1 MWKSRLLLSLLLVAA
16 VHVQAMTVFPIDV
29 AKQTDEADLIFIG
42 TVVDSE
48 SVPVK
53 DRTFAFTYVTF
64 LVEETLKGSVDGGV
78 VTLRFGGGKAGPVRF
93 EIGGAPKFETGG
105 RHLLFV
111 LANDR
116 YVIPLSGGP
125 QGKLNLV
132 RHPETQ
138 EELLTDDAGRLID
151 GLRELN
157 WVRSGLSI
165 DLGGQLQRPERVAEV
180 VSQEGVTV
188 VLDQPDPDARPV
200 PAAQVLDELRA
211 LIQSRAFGPGFKRNG
226 TVQSASPANVP
237 ATDPHRIA
245 VGPEAQ

>member
-1 MWKSRLLLSLLLVAA
+1 MWKSRLVLLLLLVAA
-16 VHVQAMTVFPIDV
+16 VRVQAMTVFPIDV
-29 AKQTDEADLIFIG
+29 AKQVDEADLIFIG
-42 TVVDSE
+42 TVVDDQ

-64 LVEETLKGSVDGGV
+64 LVEETLKGSVDGGA
-78 VTLRFGGGKAGPVRF
+78 VTLRFAGGKAGPVRYS
-93 EIGGAPKFETGG
+93 IGAPKFENGG

-111 LANDR
+111 VGNER
-116 YVIPLSGGP
+116 YFIPLSGAP

-138 EELLTDDAGRLID
+138 EELLTDDDGRLIG

-157 WVRSGLSI
+157 WVRSGLVI
-165 DLGGQLQRPERVAEV
+165 DMGGQLQRPERVAEV

-188 VLDQPDPDARPV
+188 VLDQPDPDAEPV
-200 PAAQVLDELRA
+200 PASQVLGELRA
-211 LIQSRAFGPGFKRNG
+211 LIQSRAFGPAFKRSG

-237 ATDPHRIA
+237 TTDPHRIA
-245 VGPEAQ
+245 MQPEAQ